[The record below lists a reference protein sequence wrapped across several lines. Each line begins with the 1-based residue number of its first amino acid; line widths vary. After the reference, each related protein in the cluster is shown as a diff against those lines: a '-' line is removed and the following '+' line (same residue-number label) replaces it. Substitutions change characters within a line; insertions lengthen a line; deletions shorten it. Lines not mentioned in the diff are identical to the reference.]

1 MSAVELDP
9 DFVHGQMQPFME
21 NMIGA
26 HRDLLLEKLA
36 PKTLLLSERDIM
48 SFIYEGIEGKEPSEQ
63 RHVELVDGA
72 RFVALRVAAKAI
84 QRDLKNRVFSDVFQ
98 KWQRAVTND
107 CIQMGSLHNN
117 STLFETDST
126 RFETYGTSN
135 RLRNDNAEFR
145 ISALNQ
151 HLPAWSK
158 EMDTVTTSTGATSKK
173 MFVGAPIL
181 TDFIKAVSPP
191 SDLISL
197 DALSV
202 FVAYCVAKQ
211 FNINLNHGFSLG
223 LAAQEWKTW

>member
-1 MSAVELDP
+1 
-9 DFVHGQMQPFME
+9 
-21 NMIGA
+21 
-26 HRDLLLEKLA
+26 
-36 PKTLLLSERDIM
+36 M

-63 RHVELVDGA
+63 RLVELVDGA
-72 RFVALRVAAKAI
+72 RYVALRAAAKAI
-84 QRDLKNRVFSDVFQ
+84 QRDLKNRVFSDVYQ
-98 KWQRAVTND
+98 KWSRAVTND
-107 CIQMGSLHNN
+107 AIQMGSLHNS

-135 RLRNDNAEFR
+135 RLRTDNAEFR
-145 ISALNQ
+145 IPALNQ